1 MADTNLSSVIVPEV
15 FAPYTL
21 DMALQS
27 NALILSGAVNTDGL
41 LTTLLAGGGQTFNYP
56 SWGTIEAGLSY
67 DTPTSNSADVASAL
81 SVSGKNQVAVR
92 IAGTK
97 TWNEML
103 LASQLAGSKPLD
115 AVAATVARAVNTA
128 RQAALVSQLNG
139 LFATALSA
147 SVSDIAVEDGV
158 NATSTQV
165 FNKDTFINATAPF
178 GDFLADGAIIVCHS
192 DVYRKMQSESAI
204 TTNFIPVGD
213 STIALPNYLGHPVVV
228 DDSVGKI
235 AGATSGFKYNTYIMR
250 PGAIKMGNGSLSTIL
265 HSEPMQGNGAG
276 AEYFILRDAFAY
288 HMLGTAFTSASV
300 AGATP
305 TNAELATGSNW
316 SKVLETKQIPAVKLV
331 TN

>member
-1 MADTNLSSVIVPEV
+1 MADTNLSKVIVPEI

-21 DMALQS
+21 DMALQT
-27 NALILSGAVNTDGL
+27 NALILSGAVQTDGL

-56 SWGTIEAGLSY
+56 SWGSIDSGLSY
-67 DTPTSNSADVASAL
+67 DTPTSNSADKASAL
-81 SVSGKNQVAVR
+81 AVDGRNQIAVR
-92 IAGTK
+92 VAGTK

-128 RQAALVSQLNG
+128 RQASLVAQLNG
-139 LFATALSA
+139 LFTTALADSET
-147 SVSDIAVEDGV
+147 DIANEDGV
-158 NATSTQV
+158 NATSTQT

-192 DVYRKMQSESAI
+192 DVYRKMQAESAI
-204 TTNFIPVGD
+204 TTNFIPVGQ
-213 STIALPNYLGHPVVV
+213 STIAIPNYLGHPVVV
-228 DDSVGKI
+228 DDSVGKV

-250 PGAIKMGNGSLSTIL
+250 PGAVRMGNGNLSTVL
-265 HSEPMQGNGAG
+265 HSEPLEGNGAG

-288 HMLGTAFTSASV
+288 HLMGTAFTSNTV

-305 TNAELATGSNW
+305 TNTELALGANW
-316 SKVLETKQIPAVKLV
+316 AKVLETKQIPAVKLV
-331 TN
+331 SN